1 MKRDIFGHKD
11 RYEKWKA
18 NALEEGIIGLTKKNS
33 DIILQHILDMEIG
46 VNISNK
52 NKKGAR
58 SYPRLNNIRQRLSQ
72 MSVMLQER
80 GIKDITQITEKQL
93 IQFFS
98 DIRSGIIRT
107 KSGEIYRSVGDYAK
121 LFTSFWHWW
130 MKINRKQGKQIIDIC
145 EELDK
150 SSEKTRFVYITKEQ
164 LDEMLPYFTE
174 DEQILLMFTF
184 DSIIRAP
191 TELFSLR
198 VKDIFK
204 KEGVV
209 WVTIPAE
216 ISKTHFER
224 SFNLLYSGDAIWK
237 HIEKK
242 ELKPEDYVFDLNHKN
257 LTGKMQKVAQKLFGD
272 KISDPRAGNKF
283 SQITLY
289 DLRHGGAIHLR
300 ILAQK
305 TKKISLDAIR
315 QRGGWVDFKMLNHYT
330 QFIGLDGS
338 IDKEDLLIEE
348 DKSRLQRDVERLK
361 KSDKKT
367 AERLNSFFE
376 IMKHNPE
383 MMKEMAKRD
392 KEKLQELFAIN

>member
-1 MKRDIFGHKD
+1 MVKRDIFGHKE
-11 RYEKWKA
+11 RYENWKA
-18 NALEEGIIGLTKKNS
+18 DAIETGIVGLTKKNS
-33 DIILQHILDMEIG
+33 DLILRHVLDMEIG

-58 SYPRLNNIRQRLSQ
+58 SYPRLNNIRQRLTQ
-72 MSVMLQER
+72 MTTMLQKR
-80 GIKDITQITEKQL
+80 GINDLTRLTENQL

-98 DIRSGIIRT
+98 DMRT
-107 KSGEIYRSVGDYAK
+107 GQIKTNKGEIYRSVGDYAK

-130 MKINRKQGKQIIDIC
+130 MKVNRKKEKIVTDIC

-150 SSEKTRFVYITKEQ
+150 TSSKSRFVYITKEQ

-174 DEQILLMFTF
+174 DEQILLKFTF

-191 TELFSLR
+191 TELFSLK

-204 KEGVV
+204 KDDIV
-209 WVTIPAE
+209 WVTVPAE
-216 ISKTHFER
+216 VSKTNFER
-224 SFNLLYSGDAIWK
+224 SFNLLYSGDAIWGY
-237 HIEKK
+237 IEGK
-242 ELKPEDYVFDLNHKN
+242 ELKPDNYVFNLNHLS
-257 LTGKMQKVAQKLFGD
+257 LTEKLQKVAKQLFGD
-272 KISDPRAGNKF
+272 KLSEPRAGGKF
-283 SQITLY
+283 SEITLY
-289 DLRHGGAIHLR
+289 DLRHSGAIHLR

-348 DKSRLQRDVERLK
+348 DKSKLQRKVEKLE
-361 KSDKKT
+361 KSDK
-367 AERLNSFFE
+367 RLDFLYDLIMNNPDVVKSF
-376 IMKHNPE
+376 
-383 MMKEMAKRD
+383 AKKDR
-392 KEKLQELFAIN
+392 EKLIQFASIK